1 MSILMLEVF
10 DNLQNSANSTIV
22 SAELE
27 TFEAEK
33 TAAYER
39 GYQEGLCEGQGR
51 LAIDSERIRA
61 TLAAFQEHQGKA
73 VHDLR
78 QELLQA
84 LEPLLEGLV
93 GSVLPMAARASLVPL
108 AVEAI
113 LDMTSGALPNHFSI
127 AVSAEEF
134 DLFSA
139 HFNIEETSDFE
150 IVQSDALIA
159 GQYGLRFD
167 DREGLLDIPR
177 LQKELLNL
185 IRAFFSLDDTR
196 GQHG

>member
-1 MSILMLEVF
+1 MSMLMLEVF
-10 DNLQNSANSTIV
+10 DNLQSRANSTTV
-22 SAELE
+22 SAELAV
-27 TFEAEK
+27 FEAEK

-51 LAIDSERIRA
+51 LAIDAEQIKS
-61 TLAAFQEHQGKA
+61 TLAAFQAQQVRV

-78 QELLQA
+78 HELLQA

-93 GSVLPMAARASLVPL
+93 GSVLPMAARATLVPL

-113 LDMTSGALPNHFSI
+113 LDMTSGALPSHFSI

-134 DLFSA
+134 ELFSE
-139 HFNIEETSDFE
+139 HFNIKETDDFE
-150 IVQSDALIA
+150 IVQSDALNV
-159 GQYGLRFD
+159 GQYALHFD

-185 IRAFFSLDDTR
+185 IRAFFSLDDMR